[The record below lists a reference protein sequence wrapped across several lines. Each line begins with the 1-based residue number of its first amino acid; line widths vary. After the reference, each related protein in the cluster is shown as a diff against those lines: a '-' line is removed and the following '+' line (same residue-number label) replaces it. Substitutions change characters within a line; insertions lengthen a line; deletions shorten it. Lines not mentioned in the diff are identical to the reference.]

1 MTADGLDDE
10 TIRDVLRS
18 VRRIALV
25 GASKK
30 PERAANE
37 IQAFLRGQGY
47 DVTPVNPGI
56 AGETLHGRT
65 VVASL
70 ADAAPIEMVDIFR
83 ETASVPPIVDDA
95 IRLGARVIWMQLG
108 IVHEDAARRARAAGL
123 IVVMDRCPLIEMR
136 RLRIMSI
143 GSSAT

>member
-1 MTADGLDDE
+1 MTADGLDDD
-10 TIRDVLRS
+10 TIRDVLQT

-30 PERAANE
+30 PERPSNE
-37 IQAFLRGQGY
+37 IQAYLQSRGY
-47 DVTPVNPGI
+47 DVTPINPGI

-70 ADAAPIEMVDIFR
+70 ADAAPLEMVDIFR

-95 IRLGARVIWMQLG
+95 IRLGARVVWMQLG
-108 IVHEDAARRARAAGL
+108 IVHAAAAERARAAGL
-123 IVVMDRCPLIEMR
+123 TVVMDRCPLIETR

-143 GSSAT
+143 GSSAA